1 MGPTANGVSLGVRL
15 TVSFREEP
23 SLVLSGEET
32 ECFVKRSGDGRFV
45 DETKQFK
52 LT

>member
-1 MGPTANGVSLGVRL
+1 MGVRIR
-15 TVSFREEP
+15 VSFREEP

-32 ECFVKRSGDGRFV
+32 ECFGKRSGDGRFV